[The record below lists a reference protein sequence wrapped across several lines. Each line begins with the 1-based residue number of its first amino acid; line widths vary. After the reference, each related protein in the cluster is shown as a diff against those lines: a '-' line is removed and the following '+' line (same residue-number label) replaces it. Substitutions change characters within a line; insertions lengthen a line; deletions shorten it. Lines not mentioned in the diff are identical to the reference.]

1 MRFHYILRVN
11 QYLQTT
17 SSLMLKLGISLRK
30 LQENTKATLDNNET
44 KLFKFLSN
52 CWAREKSPNINMF
65 FQVGNKATIK
75 E

>member
-1 MRFHYILRVN
+1 
-11 QYLQTT
+11 
-17 SSLMLKLGISLRK
+17 MLKLGISLRK